1 MKIIKSLA
9 LVAFAVAATFG
20 LSACESHAAAGSSG
34 VSASTTTTTSSK

>member
-20 LSACESHAAAGSSG
+20 FSACESKTSAGSSG
-34 VSASTTTTTSSK
+34 VSASTTTTSSK